1 MHAIIPFDRFNT
13 DDFSFC
19 FGARPISP
27 HEWGSIRA
35 LRLRYRPPPVRGRP
49 IRSASYAIARPQH
62 GGDQYASQATLSPA
76 PHWGGRPI
84 RSAALA
90 MCSGLRP
97 CAHTPEWHGYCRGAG
112 NTPCICLSL
121 SHSRLAG
128 APKKPRSQILPSN
141 QWLGGAV
148 CDALGE
154 RRTERSNLDYSHE
167 ILIWCGTCDDGL
179 ASRNVSTPSL

>member
-19 FGARPISP
+19 FGARPILP
-27 HEWGSIRA
+27 HERGKIRA
-35 LRLRYRPPPVRGRP
+35 LRLRYRPPPV
-49 IRSASYAIARPQH
+49 
-62 GGDQYASQATLSPA
+62 
-76 PHWGGRPI
+76 GGRPI
-84 RSAALA
+84 RFATLA

-112 NTPCICLSL
+112 NTPCICSSP
-121 SHSRLAG
+121 SHSRLVG
-128 APKKPRSQILPSN
+128 APQKSRSQIPASN
-141 QWLGGAV
+141 PWLGGAV
-148 CDALGE
+148 CDALGG

>member
-27 HEWGSIRA
+27 HEWGKIRA
-35 LRLRYRPPPVRGRP
+35 LRLRYRPPP
-49 IRSASYAIARPQH
+49 H
-62 GGDQYASQATLSPA
+62 
-76 PHWGGRPI
+76 GGRPI
-84 RSAALA
+84 RSATLA

-112 NTPCICLSL
+112 NTPCICSSP
-121 SHSRLAG
+121 SHSMLVG
-128 APKKPRSQILPSN
+128 APQKSRSQIPASN

-148 CDALGE
+148 CVALGG
-154 RRTERSNLDYSHE
+154 RRTERLNLNYSHE

>member
-1 MHAIIPFDRFNT
+1 MHAIIPFDRFNP

-27 HEWGSIRA
+27 HERGSIRA
-35 LRLRYRPPPVRGRP
+35 TRLRC
-49 IRSASYAIARPQH
+49 APQ
-62 GGDQYASQATLSPA
+62 AALSPA
-76 PHWGGRPI
+76 PPPPRGGRPI
-84 RSAALA
+84 RSATLA

-112 NTPCICLSL
+112 NTPCICSSP
-121 SHSRLAG
+121 SHSRLVG
-128 APKKPRSQILPSN
+128 APPKSRSQIPASN

-148 CDALGE
+148 CVALGE
-154 RRTERSNLDYSHE
+154 RRTERLNLNYSHE